1 MISQTTT
8 PHIDLH
14 LATLSEAD
22 LALLTDWLESDH
34 PLPELARR
42 HGLSLLAL
50 AKWATRPDIAAALQ
64 ALRSLHE
71 SRARLKATAA
81 APDAVETL
89 SAIVATG
96 NPTNAQ
102 EIVRRA
108 AAGILRLAFPDRNSD
123 KTRNK
128 TSHKSSHLPN
138 HSLPRQPT
146 HNAPATEPGSPQP
159 PAATPP
165 AATDQHHRAS
175 TPAITH
181 PRETH
186 PSPEPAIRHIDP
198 APVSQLAPPCSI
210 TIEPSAQAAP
220 PPGAVQHARAAA
232 HRVQTAQALCVS
244 G

>member
-14 LATLSEAD
+14 LAILSEGD

-42 HGLSLLAL
+42 HGLALLAL

-102 EIVRRA
+102 EIARRA
-108 AAGILRLAFPDRNSD
+108 AAGILRLAFPDRPV
-123 KTRNK
+123 NK
-128 TSHKSSHLPN
+128 TTT
-138 HSLPRQPT
+138 SLPRQPT

-159 PAATPP
+159 PTATPP

-181 PRETH
+181 PRETQL
-186 PSPEPAIRHIDP
+186 SPEPPIRHIDP
-198 APVSQLAPPCSI
+198 ATVSHLAPPRSI
-210 TIEPSAQAAP
+210 TIEPSAQAPP

-232 HRVQTAQALCVS
+232 HRVQTAQALCAS

>member
-108 AAGILRLAFPDRNSD
+108 AAGILRLAFRDRKSD

-128 TSHKSSHLPN
+128 TSHKTSHLPN

>member
-50 AKWATRPDIAAALQ
+50 AQWATRPDIAAALQ

-108 AAGILRLAFPDRNSD
+108 AAGILRLAFPDRPVNQTS
-123 KTRNK
+123 NK
-128 TSHKSSHLPN
+128 TTP
-138 HSLPRQPT
+138 SLPRQPT